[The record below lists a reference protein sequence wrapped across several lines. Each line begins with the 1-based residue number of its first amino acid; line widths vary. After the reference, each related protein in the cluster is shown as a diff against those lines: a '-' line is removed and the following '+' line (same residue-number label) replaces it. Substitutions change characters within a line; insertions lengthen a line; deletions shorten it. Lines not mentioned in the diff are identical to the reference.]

1 MGEPNTGTGATHP
14 AAQTEPSVAIHA
26 GGQAAPMEQELK
38 AVLTDLNSP
47 LRLTWIL
54 GACTLGTAALVLGL
68 IFFVVGHH
76 VPWWESV
83 LIMASTSALV
93 ALFSFVVWQRAR
105 AVSGR
110 LRRSAQLLAEIEK
123 KLGETAAEAATL
135 RDLLVDAVDSV
146 DEGFVLFDADNR
158 LVVCNARYRS
168 AYPMIADL
176 LQPGAAFA
184 DILRVAAARSGA
196 LDGSQDE
203 GLSQWIDD
211 RLYRHLRSSEPLECR
226 LADGRWYRISERPT
240 RAGGIVKILSDITTT
255 KAHQQEL
262 ANKTDVLESTFDAM
276 AQGVAVFD
284 NQLCL
289 VTWNDHLAA
298 VMDYP
303 TDLLV
308 VGTPCTAFA
317 EFDRA
322 RGLSTAHCCDLPT
335 PPPDCAGCTDS
346 TRPSLTDEGEW
357 TLPNGRHVEVS
368 LNAMPRGGRVVTFS
382 DITARKQAESALQH
396 AQKMDAIGQ
405 LAGGIAHEF
414 NNMLTSIGG
423 FARMALRSPDDHQRV
438 VMCLG
443 EVTKAAD
450 RAASLTSQLLNFSRR
465 SVDEELRPV
474 MLKDMIKDLTSF
486 LRPILGERVDVY
498 VSIND
503 PDLMVAADPARLHQA
518 IVNLCINARDA
529 MTKGGDITL
538 SLDRKEQADIAERH
552 PHLTAPQYAC
562 LSVTD
567 SGTGIDPAHLDRI
580 FEPFFTTKEQGKG
593 TGLGLPM
600 VYSTAE
606 HANGA
611 VDVDSTLGEGSTFH
625 LLLPVLNQKS
635 VIGGESTDQAIFDDY
650 GLTILLAEDE
660 DSVRRFITMTL
671 EEADCTVLTATNGA
685 EAIAIYQDAA
695 DLVDVL
701 ISDVVMPTMDGPTL
715 ARALLEQNPDLNVIL
730 MSGYSP
736 TDDWKALTEGKGRT
750 FLSKPVDPMTL
761 LAAVK
766 AVRADGQEA

>member
-1 MGEPNTGTGATHP
+1 MG
-14 AAQTEPSVAIHA
+14 
-26 GGQAAPMEQELK
+26 QELK

-47 LRLTWIL
+47 LRLTWVL
-54 GACTLGTAALVLGL
+54 GASTLATAALVLGF
-68 IFFVVGHH
+68 IFSVVGHH

-83 LIMASTSALV
+83 LIMGATTTLV

-105 AVSGR
+105 TVSSR
-110 LRRSAQLLAEIEK
+110 LRRSAQLLADIEG
-123 KLGETAAEAATL
+123 KLLETSAEAETL

-146 DEGFVLFDADNR
+146 DEGFVLFDASNT
-158 LVVCNARYRS
+158 LVVCNARYRA

-176 LQPGAAFA
+176 LQPGASFA

-196 LDGSQDE
+196 VDDPQDDD
-203 GLSQWIDD
+203 LSQWVDD

-240 RAGGIVKILSDITTT
+240 RAGGIVKVLSDITTT

-262 ANKTDVLESTFDAM
+262 ATKTDVLESTFDAM

-284 NQLCL
+284 SQHCL

-303 TDLLV
+303 PELLV
-308 VGTPCTAFA
+308 AGTPCTAFA
-317 EFDRA
+317 DFDQA
-322 RGLSTAHCCDLPT
+322 RGLATVHCCDLPT
-335 PPPDCAGCTDS
+335 PPPGCDDS
-346 TRPSLTDEGEW
+346 TDCIMPSVTEEGEW

-465 SVDEELRPV
+465 SVGEELRPI

-498 VSIND
+498 VTIND
-503 PDLMVAADPARLHQA
+503 PDTMVAADPARLHQA

-529 MTKGGDITL
+529 MPEGGDITL
-538 SLDRKEQADIAERH
+538 TLDVKPHAEVAERH
-552 PHLTAPQYAC
+552 PHLTGSHYAC

-567 SGTGIDPAHLDRI
+567 SGTGIDPSHLDRI

-611 VDVDSTLGEGSTFH
+611 VDVDSTLGEGSTFR
-625 LLLPVLNQKS
+625 LLLPVLNQKVAS
-635 VIGGESTDQAIFDDY
+635 DGEEVDQQAFDGY

-671 EEADCTVLTATNGA
+671 EDADCTVLTATNGA

-695 DLVDVL
+695 DLVDIL

-715 ARALLEQNPDLNVIL
+715 ARTLLEQNPDLNVIL

-736 TDDWKALTEGKGRT
+736 TDDWKPLTEGKGRL
-750 FLSKPVDPMTL
+750 FLPKPVDPMTL
-761 LAAVK
+761 LTAVQ
-766 AVRADGQEA
+766 AVRPDGQEA